1 MKKFTALLPVICQFL
16 LIHSQSIGIGTSTPN
31 SSAVLDI
38 TTTSKGL
45 LIPRMSSAGITSIS
59 NPAKGLMVYDS
70 VKNQLIVNMGT
81 PAAPNWQNIVSSSG
95 WGLTGNSGTSANNN
109 FIGTTDN
116 HPLYFRVNNQPAGT
130 IDSASG
136 STFIGYGAGKNA
148 DNHAYDFNTA
158 TGFQTLYSNTTGY
171 NNTAV
176 GAASLYSNINGGVNN
191 ASGVYALYTNTAGTG
206 NSANGCQSMY
216 SNTTGNYNTAIGYQ
230 SLYSNVSKNYNTATG
245 GGSLY
250 HNTNGEQNTANGYFA
265 LYRND
270 AGAYNT
276 AAGAFAMYQNSSGN
290 YNTANGYGA
299 LEGTQTSFYNTALG
313 YAAGGSEDNG
323 YNNVFLGANTDV
335 DGPGYYNVIAI
346 GQGTV
351 CTGSSQVTIG
361 NGATGSYRAY
371 ANWSDISDGRFK
383 KNIQENVP
391 GLDFIT
397 QLRPV
402 TYNLNATDLD
412 VFLHNNNSQSA
423 VNNTNKTDKPEEK
436 ITAQPYTDAA
446 RAVYN
451 KALNEKETNVYT
463 GFVAQ
468 EVESTAKKLGFN
480 FSGVDAPKNDKDVYG
495 LRYAEFVVPLVKA
508 VQEQQQ
514 TIKDMQKQ
522 IEELKALIKSKN

>member
-1 MKKFTALLPVICQFL
+1 MEKFFMSLLVICQYL
-16 LIHSQSIGIGTSTPN
+16 LAHCQSIGIGTSTPS
-31 SSAVLDI
+31 SSAALDI
-38 TTTSKGL
+38 TTTGKGL
-45 LIPRMSSAGITSIS
+45 LIPRMSSAIITSIS

-70 VKNQLIVNMGT
+70 VKNQLVVNMGT
-81 PAAPNWQNIVSSSG
+81 PVTPNWQNIVSSSD
-95 WGLTGNSGTSANNN
+95 WGLTGNSGTNADDN
-109 FIGTTDN
+109 FIGTIDN
-116 HPLYFRVNNQPAGT
+116 HPLYFRVNNQLAGK
-130 IDSASG
+130 IDTVSG
-136 STFIGYGAGKNA
+136 STFMGYGAGKNA
-148 DNHAYDFNTA
+148 DSQAHAFNTA

-171 NNTAV
+171 DNTAI
-176 GAASLYSNINGGVNN
+176 GAGALYSNINGGVNN
-191 ASGVYALYTNTAGTG
+191 ASGVYPHYTNTAGIG
-206 NSANGCQSMY
+206 NSANGYQSMY

-250 HNTNGEQNTANGYFA
+250 RNTVGEQNTANGYFA
-265 LYRND
+265 LYHND
-270 AGAYNT
+270 AGTSNT
-276 AAGAFAMYQNSSGN
+276 VTGVFAMYQNNSGN
-290 YNTANGYGA
+290 
-299 LEGTQTSFYNTALG
+299 YNTALG

-361 NGATGSYRAY
+361 NGATGFYRAY
-371 ANWSDISDGRFK
+371 ANWSDIGDGRFK
-383 KNIQENVP
+383 KNIQENVS

-412 VFLHNNNSQSA
+412 VFVHTNNSQSA
-423 VNNTNKTDKPEEK
+423 MNNTNKTDKPEEK

-446 RAVYN
+446 SAVYN
-451 KALNEKETNVYT
+451 KALKEKETTVYT

-480 FSGVDAPKNDKDVYG
+480 FSSVDTPKNDKDVYG
-495 LRYAEFVVPLVKA
+495 LRYAEFVVPPAKA

-514 TIKDMQKQ
+514 TIKDLQKQ
-522 IEELKALIKSKN
+522 IEELKALI